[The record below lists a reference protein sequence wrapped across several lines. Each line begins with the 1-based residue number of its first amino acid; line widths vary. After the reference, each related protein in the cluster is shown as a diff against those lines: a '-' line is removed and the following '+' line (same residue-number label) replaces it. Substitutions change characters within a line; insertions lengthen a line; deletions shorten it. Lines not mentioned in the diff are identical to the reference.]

1 MYFLAKGYRM
11 DFMDAVA
18 ARRTVYALNKELP
31 VAQQKVTD
39 MVKRATELVPDAFNM
54 RSQRV
59 VIVQGAQQDA
69 LWDAVYDAFDGKVA
83 REKIDGFKAGAG
95 TVLYFIDTATVKG
108 LQDQF
113 PTYAANFPVWA
124 QQSNGMLQF
133 TVWTGLRE
141 LGVGANLQHYNPVI
155 DDAVRALTGVPE
167 SYQLVAQM
175 VYGGIVEDA
184 GEKPGENISD
194 RVTVIG

>member
-1 MYFLAKGYRM
+1 MRYLIEGTFGCAIP
-11 DFMDAVA
+11 
-18 ARRTVYALNKELP
+18 RRTVYALNKELP